1 MRFILW
7 GGLHGAALA
16 LHKLWMRLVPGAKA
30 TGREMH
36 WWVRI
41 PGILLTF
48 HIVCLGWLMFR
59 ADTMQTVELMLRQIF
74 DHFDAR
80 IIPQVIEGYT
90 GVFLLIALGYLLHM
104 LPASADRLARQ
115 TVARAPLA
123 LQVVLAAAVHLVRDA
138 GQIER
143 HSTFHLLPIL
153 TRRCTTSTTAHFWPS
168 ISTGGSCMDRLMLT
182 VSGTAMGGSRSTP

>member
-1 MRFILW
+1 MR
-7 GGLHGAALA
+7 
-16 LHKLWMRLVPGAKA
+16 RESGAKA

-123 LQVVLAAAVHLVRDA
+123 LQVVLAAAVIWCVMQVKSSDI
-138 GQIER
+138 QPFIY
-143 HSTFHLLPIL
+143 FQ
-153 TRRCTTSTTAHFWPS
+153 F
-168 ISTGGSCMDRLMLT
+168 
-182 VSGTAMGGSRSTP
+182 